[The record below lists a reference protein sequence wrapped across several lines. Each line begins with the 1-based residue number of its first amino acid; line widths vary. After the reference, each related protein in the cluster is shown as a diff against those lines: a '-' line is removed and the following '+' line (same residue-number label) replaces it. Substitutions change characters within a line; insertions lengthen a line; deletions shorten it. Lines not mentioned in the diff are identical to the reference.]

1 MAAGAD
7 EYFPLRTPEGPP
19 QKGAARQ
26 SDLRPSW
33 KERFCKFLPILEW
46 LPYYNWKEYGL
57 KDLSGGITLGCI
69 LVAQSLAHAD
79 LCKVD
84 LIHGPY
90 SCILPPILYSLF
102 GTCIHSSIGTGGL
115 ISLLTGEQLAH
126 YGDLEQR
133 THAGAIF
140 TLLVG
145 LVITMMGVFRLAF
158 LVRFLSKP
166 ALSGFITA
174 SAILIMASQMKPML
188 GLPKSDT
195 GGIFAIAWFHPNELA
210 DLRPATI
217 AVSLGALG
225 YLSIIKRLKSLH
237 WTLRMLGDFKEL
249 SALTFFAIAAS
260 RFASEFG
267 VAVVGDVPAGLPG
280 LSLPLQTKDDVALAK
295 EMLPGAIMVALV
307 TFLSSFAGAK
317 KFAMQAGYQVIA
329 INELL
334 ALGFANLGGAVC
346 GAVPTQ
352 IGLSRMG
359 IAYST
364 GVMSQLGANIYV
376 AALVAL
382 VLKLFSAYLFF
393 VPRCVLNVIILLG
406 AQHLTEFQHMR
417 WLWSLRQTRTRQRT
431 YLVDVSVWW
440 VAFLFT
446 IVFGAFKG
454 ILGAVTVSLLMVLYQ
469 VADPPIARLGFCE
482 ERGRWMAVK
491 AHHEVRQRLGVVAF
505 RLEGP
510 LFYANV
516 ERLEEWLAEM
526 EVASGAAGQPVKAVI
541 LSAAAMPFVD
551 TTALES
557 MKQLLL
563 SYTQRNIAF
572 LVSNVSGQ
580 PQKILQHVLGDLLPE
595 GCLTSSWTTE
605 DCVRYLSK
613 QAAEA
618 EASERAMAQAL
629 LEVDQVV
636 KEKKKVGVVSVEGET
651 TKQDFRRQSMPAS
664 FGAQDRPLSTHLVTR
679 DDLDLK
685 EIKEEPRVA
694 KVMPLRKSSA
704 WASMPHGL
712 NELGSGGSPIGLY
725 APPSCPDRLDDFD
738 MTP

>member
-1 MAAGAD
+1 M
-7 EYFPLRTPEGPP
+7 
-19 QKGAARQ
+19 
-26 SDLRPSW
+26 
-33 KERFCKFLPILEW
+33 PILEW
-46 LPYYNWKEYGL
+46 LPEYSWTEYGL
-57 KDLSGGITLGCI
+57 KDISGGITLGCI

-90 SCILPPILYSLF
+90 SCILPPILYSIF
-102 GTCIHSSIGTGGL
+102 GTCIHSSVGTGGL
-115 ISLLTGEQLAH
+115 ISLLTGEQLVN
-126 YGDLEQR
+126 YGDLQQR

-145 LVITMMGVFRLAF
+145 VVITLMGVFRLAF

-174 SAILIMASQMKPML
+174 SAILIMASQFKPML

-195 GGIFAIAWFHPNELA
+195 GGIFAIAWFHPDELG

-217 AVSLGALG
+217 AVSICAIA
-225 YLSIIKRLKSLH
+225 YLSVIKKLKTAH
-237 WTLRMLGDFKEL
+237 WTLRILGDFKEL
-249 SALTFFAIAAS
+249 SALTFSAIVAS
-260 RFASEFG
+260 RFASELG

-280 LSLPLQTKDDVALAK
+280 LTWPLNTKEDMALAK

-334 ALGFANLGGAVC
+334 ALGFANLGGAIC

-364 GVMSQLGANIYV
+364 GVMSQLGANVYV
-376 AALVAL
+376 AVVVAL

-417 WLWSLRQTRTRQRT
+417 WLLSLRQTRTRQRT
-431 YLVDVSVWW
+431 YLVDFSVWW

-446 IVFGAFKG
+446 IIFGAFKG
-454 ILGAVTVSLLMVLYQ
+454 ILGAVFVSLLMVLYQ
-469 VADPPIARLGFCE
+469 VADPPIARLGYCE
-482 ERGRWMAVK
+482 GRGRWMSAK
-491 AHHEVRQRLGVVAF
+491 AHHEVRPRLGVVAF

-526 EVASGAAGQPVKAVI
+526 EVASTAAGQPVKAVI

-563 SYTQRNIAF
+563 SYTKRNIAF

-580 PQKILQHVLGDLLPE
+580 PQRILQHVLGDLLPD

-605 DCVRYLSK
+605 DCVKYLSQK
-613 QAAEA
+613 EAAEA
-618 EASERAMAQAL
+618 EVEAVAAQAAQAAA
-629 LEVDQVV
+629 EV
-636 KEKKKVGVVSVEGET
+636 
-651 TKQDFRRQSMPAS
+651 KQQRGDIPDKPDFRRSSMPAN
-664 FGAQDRPLSTHLVTR
+664 FGAQDRAALQTKLMAR
-679 DDLDLK
+679 DDIDVK
-685 EIKEEPRVA
+685 DEYRPP
-694 KVMPLRKSSA
+694 KVMPLQRSVK
-704 WASMPHGL
+704 WASVPHGL
-712 NELGSGGSPIGLY
+712 NDMLDGMQGLY
-725 APPSCPDRLDDFD
+725 APPSCPDRLDDYD
-738 MTP
+738 EAP

>member
-1 MAAGAD
+1 V
-7 EYFPLRTPEGPP
+7 Y
-19 QKGAARQ
+19 
-26 SDLRPSW
+26 
-33 KERFCKFLPILEW
+33 KFLPILEW
-46 LPYYNWKEYGL
+46 LPEYSWKEFGL

-90 SCILPPILYSLF
+90 SCILPPILYSIF

-115 ISLLTGEQLAH
+115 ISLLTGEQLAN

-145 LVITMMGVFRLAF
+145 VVITLMGVFRLAF

-174 SAILIMASQMKPML
+174 SAILIMASQFKPML

-195 GGIFAIAWFHPNELA
+195 GGIFAIAWFHPDELA
-210 DLRPATI
+210 DLRPPTI
-217 AVSLGALG
+217 AASICAII
-225 YLSIIKRLKSLH
+225 YLSVIKKAKSIH
-237 WTLRMLGDFKEL
+237 WTLRILGDFKEL
-249 SALTFFAIAAS
+249 SALTFFALAAS
-260 RFASEFG
+260 RYASELG
-267 VAVVGDVPAGLPG
+267 VAVVGDVPAGLPN
-280 LSLPLQTKDDVALAK
+280 LTWPMKTSEDVALAK
-295 EMLPGAIMVALV
+295 EMLPGAVMVALV

-334 ALGFANLGGAVC
+334 ALGFANLGGAIC

-376 AALVAL
+376 AVVVAL

-431 YLVDVSVWW
+431 YLVDFSVWW

-446 IVFGAFKG
+446 IIFGAFKG
-454 ILGAVTVSLLMVLYQ
+454 ILGAVFVSLLMVLYQ

-482 ERGRWMAVK
+482 ERGRWLAVK

-526 EVASGAAGQPVKAVI
+526 EVASSAAGQPVKAVI

-563 SYTQRNIAF
+563 SYTKRNIAF

-580 PQKILQHVLGDLLPE
+580 PQRILQHVLADLLPD

-605 DCVRYLSK
+605 DCVKYLSK
-613 QAAEA
+613 KEAAEA
-618 EASERAMAQAL
+618 EVEAAVAEAVKVAA
-629 LEVDQVV
+629 EVNQQQGSKMMPDR
-636 KEKKKVGVVSVEGET
+636 
-651 TKQDFRRQSMPAS
+651 DFRRASMPAS
-664 FGAQDRPLSTHLVTR
+664 FGAQDKPPLQTTLVTR
-679 DDLDLK
+679 DDIDVR
-685 EIKEEPRVA
+685 EEYRPA
-694 KVMPLRKSSA
+694 KVMPLQRSVK
-704 WASMPHGL
+704 WASMPHGM
-712 NELGSGGSPIGLY
+712 NEMIDMPGLY
-725 APPSCPDRLDDFD
+725 EPPSCPDRLDDYD
-738 MTP
+738 EA

>member
-1 MAAGAD
+1 
-7 EYFPLRTPEGPP
+7 
-19 QKGAARQ
+19 
-26 SDLRPSW
+26 
-33 KERFCKFLPILEW
+33 
-46 LPYYNWKEYGL
+46 
-57 KDLSGGITLGCI
+57 
-69 LVAQSLAHAD
+69 
-79 LCKVD
+79 
-84 LIHGPY
+84 
-90 SCILPPILYSLF
+90 
-102 GTCIHSSIGTGGL
+102 
-115 ISLLTGEQLAH
+115 
-126 YGDLEQR
+126 
-133 THAGAIF
+133 
-140 TLLVG
+140 
-145 LVITMMGVFRLAF
+145 
-158 LVRFLSKP
+158 
-166 ALSGFITA
+166 
-174 SAILIMASQMKPML
+174 
-188 GLPKSDT
+188 
-195 GGIFAIAWFHPNELA
+195 
-210 DLRPATI
+210 
-217 AVSLGALG
+217 
-225 YLSIIKRLKSLH
+225 
-237 WTLRMLGDFKEL
+237 
-249 SALTFFAIAAS
+249 
-260 RFASEFG
+260 
-267 VAVVGDVPAGLPG
+267 
-280 LSLPLQTKDDVALAK
+280 
-295 EMLPGAIMVALV
+295 MVALV

-352 IGLSRMG
+352 IGLSRS
-359 IAYST
+359 ILTLVST
-364 GVMSQLGANIYV
+364 RPMPQSSMTQ
-376 AALVAL
+376 ALVAL

-431 YLVDVSVWW
+431 YLEVELLKAIYGDEAVELRNDLVLVSLQPRVGQGTALVSATFALHLPDNYPTMKPGVTIEKSRGLTDAGLSALNSAAKSALETYGSSEEGCLCQACGNVTDQSVVYAPCDHVYHAKCLGHWAALKKSEALQAVESSTSSVRSQRDALAREVAELEAMAESRRSEVTGRLHVLEDELHATAGDVDAAGLPCPVCRAPIQWDLLPPWATSTEMPKEATVAPVGALPPELLKQVRQLQKQHQSILQRRQAKEALEAERAERLAAQQEGFAQVGPPKPAVDASDTQRGRVVIRPVVIAVVVGALGPRLLRPTTWRRRQRSTGPVKPLEPIESLSRLARRVLDVLLSRELEVWC

-516 ERLEEWLAEM
+516 ERLEDGDEWLAEM

-580 PQKILQHVLGDLLPE
+580 PQKILQHVLGDLLPLGWE
-595 GCLTSSWTTE
+595 SMQSPSVVP
-605 DCVRYLSK
+605 DLSGTG
-613 QAAEA
+613 AANPE
-618 EASERAMAQAL
+618 
-629 LEVDQVV
+629 
-636 KEKKKVGVVSVEGET
+636 
-651 TKQDFRRQSMPAS
+651 
-664 FGAQDRPLSTHLVTR
+664 
-679 DDLDLK
+679 
-685 EIKEEPRVA
+685 
-694 KVMPLRKSSA
+694 
-704 WASMPHGL
+704 
-712 NELGSGGSPIGLY
+712 
-725 APPSCPDRLDDFD
+725 
-738 MTP
+738 

>member
-1 MAAGAD
+1 
-7 EYFPLRTPEGPP
+7 
-19 QKGAARQ
+19 
-26 SDLRPSW
+26 
-33 KERFCKFLPILEW
+33 
-46 LPYYNWKEYGL
+46 
-57 KDLSGGITLGCI
+57 
-69 LVAQSLAHAD
+69 
-79 LCKVD
+79 
-84 LIHGPY
+84 
-90 SCILPPILYSLF
+90 
-102 GTCIHSSIGTGGL
+102 
-115 ISLLTGEQLAH
+115 
-126 YGDLEQR
+126 
-133 THAGAIF
+133 
-140 TLLVG
+140 
-145 LVITMMGVFRLAF
+145 
-158 LVRFLSKP
+158 
-166 ALSGFITA
+166 
-174 SAILIMASQMKPML
+174 
-188 GLPKSDT
+188 
-195 GGIFAIAWFHPNELA
+195 
-210 DLRPATI
+210 
-217 AVSLGALG
+217 
-225 YLSIIKRLKSLH
+225 
-237 WTLRMLGDFKEL
+237 
-249 SALTFFAIAAS
+249 
-260 RFASEFG
+260 
-267 VAVVGDVPAGLPG
+267 
-280 LSLPLQTKDDVALAK
+280 
-295 EMLPGAIMVALV
+295 MVALV

-352 IGLSRMG
+352 IGLSRS
-359 IAYST
+359 ILTLVST
-364 GVMSQLGANIYV
+364 RPMPQSSMTQ
-376 AALVAL
+376 ALVAL

-431 YLVDVSVWW
+431 YLEVELLKAIYGDEAVELRNDLVLVSLQPRVGQGTALVSATFALHLPDNYPTMKPGVTIEKSRGLTDAGLSALNSAAKSALETYGSSEEGCLCQACGNVTDQSVVYAPCDHVYHAKCLGHWAALKKSEALQAVESSTSSVRSQRDALAREVAELEAMAESRRSEVTGRLHVLEDELHATAGDVDAAGLPCPVCRAPIQWDLLPPWATSTEMPKEATVAPVGALPPELLKQVRQLQKQHQSILQRRQAKEALEAERAERLAAQQEGFAQVGPPKPAVDASDTQRGRVVIRPVVIAVVVGALGPRLLRPTTWRRRQRSTGPVKPLEPIESLSRLARRVLDVLLSRELEVWC

-516 ERLEEWLAEM
+516 ERLEDGDEWLAEM

-605 DCVRYLSK
+605 DCSSDGGWINWPLLT
-613 QAAEA
+613 
-618 EASERAMAQAL
+618 EASNKHGSS
-629 LEVDQVV
+629 V
-636 KEKKKVGVVSVEGET
+636 KG
-651 TKQDFRRQSMPAS
+651 
-664 FGAQDRPLSTHLVTR
+664 
-679 DDLDLK
+679 
-685 EIKEEPRVA
+685 
-694 KVMPLRKSSA
+694 
-704 WASMPHGL
+704 
-712 NELGSGGSPIGLY
+712 
-725 APPSCPDRLDDFD
+725 
-738 MTP
+738 